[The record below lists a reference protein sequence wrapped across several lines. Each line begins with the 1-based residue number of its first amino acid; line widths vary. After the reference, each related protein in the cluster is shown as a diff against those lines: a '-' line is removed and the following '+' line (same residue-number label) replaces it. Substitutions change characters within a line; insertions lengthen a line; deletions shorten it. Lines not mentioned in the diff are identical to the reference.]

1 MVSNLYNNH
10 SASNEETSSCIDN
23 YACIDNYE
31 ATHIVEFKF
40 AIHLQSQLKI
50 LPCIIHDFMITK
62 KQPIFPFL
70 TRNFHVETCD
80 ILSWKSSETLSC
92 LHRSW

>member
-50 LPCIIHDFMITK
+50 RPCIIKYPVWSKYFAKDTGRYF
-62 KQPIFPFL
+62 
-70 TRNFHVETCD
+70 
-80 ILSWKSSETLSC
+80 S
-92 LHRSW
+92 

>member
-50 LPCIIHDFMITK
+50 LPCIIKYNNMCGPNILLNIDTFHDNQKATNFS
-62 KQPIFPFL
+62 IFD
-70 TRNFHVETCD
+70 T
-80 ILSWKSSETLSC
+80 
-92 LHRSW
+92 

>member
-23 YACIDNYE
+23 YACIDNYVCIDNYE

-50 LPCIIHDFMITK
+50 LPCIIKYPVWSKYFAKDTGRYF
-62 KQPIFPFL
+62 
-70 TRNFHVETCD
+70 
-80 ILSWKSSETLSC
+80 S
-92 LHRSW
+92 

>member
-50 LPCIIHDFMITK
+50 LPCIIKYLCGPNILLKIDTFHDNQKATNFS
-62 KQPIFPFL
+62 IFD
-70 TRNFHVETCD
+70 T
-80 ILSWKSSETLSC
+80 
-92 LHRSW
+92 